1 MNPVLRRLS
10 CGLMVF
16 SLFVSSTVYSATIMP
31 KYSETY
37 SYYKIGGGNKLR
49 MQGGVSTP
57 SSLSLDTKFGANF
70 SCGQF
75 DVNFAIENTLNQL
88 KQRLVNLSTQ
98 VQASVA
104 ALPGYIIC
112 RAVPQLCQL
121 MQNYTVRAEELIG
134 IAVKDCKEM
143 DADLAAGR
151 DPLDGWLKMGRGLNL
166 RVAGSKSGD
175 IFSVVEEA
183 KEFDPAKGMPWGV
196 GAVMSGGDGQPSIR
210 PLSDTVRAGY
220 NVLLDRNLKDGSAAT
235 GTDPLINIWSTP
247 EQAAKW
253 TAEVV
258 GEYRPDYNGK
268 PDASAISGATSGIDD
283 GDGGKGGEDVDVT
296 TAWLKSDGST
306 PGLGLNPKIRKE
318 ADLVAIKLTELVSKY
333 TDQSTAPP
341 TDEEMANLAGKSG
354 SVRITPGLLSMISQ
368 SDIPD
373 LHIAQLASEIAV
385 TKVSLYAMEARRLM
399 VAGRTVPDLA
409 VVNNANE
416 QLDLA
421 IDRMEEELDALEY
434 ERNFYSRN
442 ANERA
447 LMMLDEQQRA
457 YDKSGAHQRTLPGPD
472 SNPFR

>member
-1 MNPVLRRLS
+1 MLNAIIRLLLCS
-10 CGLMVF
+10 LM
-16 SLFVSSTVYSATIMP
+16 LLVSSALSAEQIMP

-37 SYYKIGGGNKLR
+37 SFYKIGGGNKLR
-49 MQGGVSTP
+49 MRGGVSTP
-57 SSLSLDTKFGANF
+57 ASLSLDAKFGANF

-75 DVNFAIENTLNQL
+75 DVNFAIEQTLNAL

-121 MQNYTVRAEELIG
+121 MQNYTVRAEELIN

-151 DPLDGWLKMGRGLNL
+151 DPLDGWLKLGRGFNL

-175 IFSVVEEA
+175 VFSVVEEA
-183 KEFDPAKGMPWGV
+183 KEWDPASGMPWGV
-196 GAVMSGGDGQPSIR
+196 GAVQSGGDNQPSIR

-220 NVLLDRNLKDGSAAT
+220 NVLLGRNLKDGSAAS
-235 GTDPLINIWSTP
+235 GDDPLINIWPTP

-258 GEYRPDYNGK
+258 GEYRPDLNGN
-268 PDASAISGATSGIDD
+268 PAVAANTGAASGVDD
-283 GDGGKGGEDVDVT
+283 GDGGEGGEDVDVT
-296 TAWLKSDGST
+296 SAWLASDGST
-306 PGLGLNPKIRKE
+306 PGLGLDPKIRKE
-318 ADLVAIKLTELVSKY
+318 ADLVQKKLAELVAKY
-333 TDQSTAPP
+333 IDQSTPPP
-341 TDEEMANLAGKSG
+341 TAEEMASLGGKSG
-354 SVRITPGLLSMISQ
+354 SVKITPGLLSSLSQ
-368 SDIPD
+368 SQIPD
-373 LHIAQLASEIAV
+373 LQIAQLAWEIAV
-385 TKVSLYAMEARRLM
+385 TNVSLYAMEARRLM

-409 VVNNANE
+409 VVDNANE

-421 IDRMEEELDALEY
+421 INRMEEELDALEY
-434 ERNFYSRN
+434 QRNFYSRN

-447 LMMLDEQQRA
+447 LMMLGEQQRA
-457 YDKSGAHQRTLPGPD
+457 YDQAGAHQRTTPGPD

>member
-1 MNPVLRRLS
+1 MLNAIVSVLF
-10 CGLMVF
+10 CGLL
-16 SLFVSSTVYSATIMP
+16 LFVSSAHSADPIMP
-31 KYSETY
+31 KYAETY
-37 SYYKIGGGNKLR
+37 SFYKIGGGNKLR
-49 MQGGVSTP
+49 MRGGVSTP
-57 SSLSLDTKFGANF
+57 ASLSLDAKFGANF

-75 DVNFAIENTLNQL
+75 NVNFAIEQTLNAL

-121 MQNYTVRAEELIG
+121 MQNYTVRAEELIN

-151 DPLDGWLKMGRGLNL
+151 DPLEGWLKLGRGFNL

-175 IFSVVEEA
+175 VFSVVEDA
-183 KEFDPAKGMPWGV
+183 KTWDGSKGMPWGV
-196 GAVMSGGDGQPSIR
+196 GAVMSGGDNQPSIR

-220 NVLLDRNLKDGSAAT
+220 NVLLGRNLADGSAAS

-258 GEYRPDYNGK
+258 GEYRPDLNGK
-268 PDASAISGATSGIDD
+268 PAVSANTGATSGADD
-283 GDGGKGGEDVDVT
+283 GDGGEGGEDVDVT
-296 TAWLKSDGST
+296 SAWLASDGST

-318 ADLVAIKLTELVSKY
+318 ADLVQKKLIELVEKY
-333 TDQSTAPP
+333 IDQSTPSP
-341 TDEEMANLAGKSG
+341 TAEEMANLGGKSG
-354 SVRITPGLLSMISQ
+354 SVKITPGLLSSLSQ
-368 SDIPD
+368 SQIPD
-373 LHIAQLASEIAV
+373 LQIAQLAWEIAV
-385 TKVSLYAMEARRLM
+385 TNVTLYAMEARRLM

-409 VVNNANE
+409 VVTESNE

-421 IDRMEEELDALEY
+421 IGRMEEELAALEY
-434 ERNFYSRN
+434 QRNFYSRN

-447 LMMLDEQQRA
+447 LMMLGEQQRA
-457 YDKSGAHQRTLPGPD
+457 YDQSGAHQRTMPGPD

>member
-1 MNPVLRRLS
+1 MKYITPVLIS
-10 CGLMVF
+10 
-16 SLFVSSTVYSATIMP
+16 SLLLFASLAHSADPIMP

-37 SYYKIGGGNKLR
+37 SFYKIGGGNKLR
-49 MQGGVSTP
+49 MRGGVTTP
-57 SSLSLDTKFGANF
+57 SALSLDAKFGANF

-75 DVNFAIENTLNQL
+75 DTNFAIEQTLNAL

-121 MQNYTVRAEELIG
+121 MQNYTVRAEELIN

-151 DPLDGWLKMGRGLNL
+151 DPLEGWLKLGRGFNL

-175 IFSVVEEA
+175 VYSVVEDA
-183 KEFDPAKGMPWGV
+183 KQWDGTQGMPWGV
-196 GAVMSGGDGQPSIR
+196 GAVQSGGDNQPSIR

-220 NVLLDRNLKDGSAAT
+220 NVLLGRNLTDGSAAS

-258 GEYRPDYNGK
+258 GEYRPDMNTGGVTSAK
-268 PDASAISGATSGIDD
+268 PGAASGTDD
-283 GDGGKGGEDVDVT
+283 GDGGEGGEDTDVT
-296 TAWLKSDGST
+296 SAWLASDDST
-306 PGLGLNPKIRKE
+306 PGLGLDPKIRKE
-318 ADLVAIKLTELVSKY
+318 ADLVGKRLTELVAKY
-333 TDQSTAPP
+333 IDQSTPPP
-341 TDEEMANLAGKSG
+341 TAEEMANLGGKSG
-354 SVRITPGLLSMISQ
+354 SVKITPGLLSSLSQ
-368 SDIPD
+368 SQIPD
-373 LHIAQLASEIAV
+373 LQIAQLAWEIAV
-385 TKVSLYAMEARRLM
+385 TNVSLYAMEARRLM

-409 VVNNANE
+409 VVDNANE

-421 IDRMEEELDALEY
+421 IGRMEEELDALEY
-434 ERNFYSRN
+434 QRNFYSRN

-447 LMMLDEQQRA
+447 LMMLGEQQRA
-457 YDKSGAHQRTLPGPD
+457 YEQAGAHQRTIPGPD